1 MSEIRVECS
10 VAVGGWLALVTVTD
24 RGSTRQFQVGVSTAE
39 LARFD
44 PDSTDPE
51 ALVRRSFEFLLAR
64 EPKESILPAFGL
76 SVIALYYPEFETAA
90 FVRRPGPEKP

>member
-10 VAVGGWLALVTVTD
+10 VAEGGWLALVAVTD

-64 EPKESILPAFGL
+64 EPKESILAAFGL
-76 SVIALYYPEFETAA
+76 SVIARYYPEFESAA